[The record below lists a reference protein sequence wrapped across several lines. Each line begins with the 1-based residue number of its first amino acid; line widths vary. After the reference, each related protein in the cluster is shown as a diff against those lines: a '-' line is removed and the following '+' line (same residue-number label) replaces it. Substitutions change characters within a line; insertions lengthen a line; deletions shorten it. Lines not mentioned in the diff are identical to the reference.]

1 MAFPTI
7 SGPYGLKPVNLIGG
21 QVFAGSTRNI
31 PVQYGYATNI
41 FYGDFVAITRGF
53 ATRLAVTDGGSAS
66 TGAAGYG
73 AVGIF
78 LGCSYTDPVTKQKR
92 FSQYWPASTLAGD
105 AVAIVT
111 DDPDTVFRAAV
122 VTTQGGTTIG
132 SASPAMIGQNMTVS
146 NLAGNVNTGNSSN
159 GILASSAATTAALPV
174 RIIDMVQE
182 TALPLGTATWSSGTT
197 TLTLS
202 ATGNTLS
209 ALPVGTAVG
218 FLAANGQYVGTANWV
233 STAVTTANATSV
245 VVNAQYGVVNAG
257 GAAATATVIPTAS
270 TMVFTQYQEVLCKI
284 NFAVHS
290 YYTALGTQTA

>member
-21 QVFAGSTRNI
+21 QVFAGSTRNY

-41 FYGDFVAITRGF
+41 FYGDIVSITRGF
-53 ATRLAVTDGGSAS
+53 VTRLAVTTGGSAS
-66 TGAAGYG
+66 TGAAGEG
-73 AVGIF
+73 FVGIF
-78 LGCSYTDPVTKQKR
+78 LGCSYTNPLTKQKA

-111 DDPDTVFRAAV
+111 DDPDTVFKAAV
-122 VTTQGGTTIG
+122 VTTQGGIVIG
-132 SASPAMIGQNMTVS
+132 SASRSMIGLNMAVS

-174 RIIDMVQE
+174 KIIDVVQE
-182 TALPLGTATWSSGTT
+182 TAIPLGTATWSSGTT

-202 ATGNTLS
+202 ATNNTLQP
-209 ALPVGTAVG
+209 LPVGADVG
-218 FLAANGQYVGTANWV
+218 FLASNGQFVGTANYV
-233 STAVTTANATSV
+233 STAVTTAGATSV

-257 GAAATATVIPTAS
+257 GVAATATVIPTAA

-284 NFAVHS
+284 NFATHS

>member
-1 MAFPTI
+1 MAYPTV
-7 SGPYGLKPVNLIGG
+7 SAPYGLKPVNLIGG

-53 ATRLAVTDGGSAS
+53 VTRLAVTDGGSAS

-105 AVAIVT
+105 GVAIVT

-132 SASPAMIGQNMTVS
+132 SASPAMIGLNMTVS
-146 NLAGNVNTGNSSN
+146 NLAGSTNTGNSSN

-174 RIIDMVQE
+174 RIVDMVQE
-182 TALPLGTATWSSGTT
+182 TAIPLGTATWSSGTT

-202 ATGNTLS
+202 ATGNTVQ

-233 STAVTTANATSV
+233 STAASAGATSV

-257 GAAATATVIPTAS
+257 GAAATATVIPTGS

>member
-1 MAFPTI
+1 MAYPTV
-7 SGPYGLKPVNLIGG
+7 SAPYGLQPVNLIGG
-21 QVFAGSTRNI
+21 QVFAGSTRNVK
-31 PVQYGYATNI
+31 VQYGYATNI

-92 FSQYWPASTLAGD
+92 YSQYWPASTLAGD

-111 DDPDTVFRAAV
+111 DDPDTIFKAAV

-132 SASPAMIGQNMTVS
+132 AASSAMIGLNMTIS
-146 NLAGNVNTGNSSN
+146 NLAGSTATGNSSN
-159 GILASSAATTAALPV
+159 GVLASSAANTAALPV
-174 RIIDMVQE
+174 RIIDVVPD
-182 TALPLGTATWSSGTT
+182 TAIPLGTATWSSGTT
-197 TLTLS
+197 TLTVS
-202 ATGNTLS
+202 AIPN
-209 ALPVGTAVG
+209 ALPVGTEVG
-218 FLAANGQYVGTANWV
+218 FLAANGQYVGNANWV
-233 STAVTTANATSV
+233 STAASAGATSV

-257 GAAATATVIPTAS
+257 GAAATATAIPAGS
-270 TMVFTQYQEVLCKI
+270 TMVFTQYTEVLCKI
-284 NFAVHS
+284 NFGVHS